1 MNITCSEKCKN
12 NKNGRCIL
20 NYISPFLSI
29 HEENANCA
37 YFLPIKSS
45 KNTSTIK

>member
-1 MNITCSEKCKN
+1 MNINCSEKCKN

-37 YFLPIKSS
+37 YFLPMDLPKHKTNIK
-45 KNTSTIK
+45 